1 MAKKKGL
8 KHNTALRPNGDTIL
22 HVCAEYAR
30 TELFDFFYKKFSMN
44 LDVVNHAGE
53 TPLIIAAREGRL
65 QHIEF
70 MHETYNYTAFDPNH
84 TTKDGWTTFFY
95 ATINGYINTVEYLA
109 TTVKVDMH
117 KTDRFKRNVVHWAA
131 RFNNVPMLE
140 CLIEH
145 NINF

>member
-44 LDVVNHAGE
+44 LDVENHAGE

-70 MHETYNYTAFDPNH
+70 MHETYNYTAYDPNH
-84 TTKDGWTTFFY
+84 
-95 ATINGYINTVEYLA
+95 
-109 TTVKVDMH
+109 
-117 KTDRFKRNVVHWAA
+117 
-131 RFNNVPMLE
+131 
-140 CLIEH
+140 
-145 NINF
+145 